1 MNNEATT
8 QRPTTRPT
16 TGNTLRTPRPPAC
29 TPADRV
35 TKSLLGY
42 GVIAGPFYL
51 VVALT
56 QALTRDGF
64 DLARHQWSL
73 LANGGPGWI
82 QIVNFVVTGLMV
94 MAFAVG
100 LRRALT
106 PGSGARWAPRLVGI
120 YGASLIAAGVFR
132 ADPALGFPAGT
143 PDGPGTVSWHGL
155 LHFAAGGVGF
165 SCLAIAC
172 FVIARRYSAEG
183 RRGLVGPDEGGAA
196 NRQSGEHKQPGDAG
210 ARLFSALLAGC
221 SRVTG
226 IVFVATFGMLASSG
240 GLRVANLVF
249 TAAVIGV
256 WAWLSAVAVNRYRQV

>member
-1 MNNEATT
+1 MTSEAKTRHSVTGPANDTHPTTT
-8 QRPTTRPT
+8 QQ
-16 TGNTLRTPRPPAC
+16 AAEC

-51 VVALT
+51 VVALA

-82 QIVNFVVTGLMV
+82 QILNFVVTGLLV
-94 MAFAVG
+94 IAFAVG

-106 PGSGARWAPRLVGI
+106 PGIGARWAPRLIGV

-143 PDGPGTVSWHGL
+143 PDGPGPVSWHGL

-183 RRGLVGPDEGGAA
+183 RRGFAA
-196 NRQSGEHKQPGDAG
+196 
-210 ARLFSALLAGC
+210 F

-226 IVFVATFGMLASSG
+226 IVFFATFGMLASSG
-240 GLRVANLVF
+240 GRPAANLLF
-249 TAAVIGV
+249 TAAVIAV
-256 WAWLSAVAVNRYRQV
+256 WAWMSAVAVNRYRQV